1 MEKVLKYFV
10 QFYEYIYIYICKLD
24 ISTGTVSLQRIYLL
38 KSLKSC
44 LVLPKKRRKKKNK
57 SKCIVYLLQQ
67 LQKRSLAE
75 TESLLHGGLP
85 PDHFY
90 RLVSNVL
97 SLSY

>member
-1 MEKVLKYFV
+1 MN
-10 QFYEYIYIYICKLD
+10 IYIYICKLD

-38 KSLKSC
+38 RSLKSC
-44 LVLPKKRRKKKNK
+44 LVLPKKEEKKKNK